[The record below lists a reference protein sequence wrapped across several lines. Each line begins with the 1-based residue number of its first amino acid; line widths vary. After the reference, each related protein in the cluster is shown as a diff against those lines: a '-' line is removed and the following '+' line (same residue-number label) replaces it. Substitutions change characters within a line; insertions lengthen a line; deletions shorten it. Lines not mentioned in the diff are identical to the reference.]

1 MMDRLLAR
9 GLALGR
15 ARATM
20 LAALIEQAA
29 REELPADVTVEPFE
43 GGLTLAGRR
52 LARRMFDDARLRG
65 IGLLAKGRMR

>member
-1 MMDRLLAR
+1 
-9 GLALGR
+9 
-15 ARATM
+15 M

-43 GGLTLAGRR
+43 GGLMLAGRR